1 MLDLATTVH
10 VLHVFWYRSTG
21 TCMLYRYLPVPT
33 GTCTAENLSELT
45 EELLSRKFRICRPGR
60 RGGKMKFSRLISPT
74 MSTPNAAPTPGTC
87 VAHGHISLAKTKSFF
102 SRKFKP
108 AYWTIVWPTTV
119 IVFVSKKDFALWLSS
134 PQRGN
139 GVTSLAVDVLD
150 SSVKAVLNLD
160 PSGIVQRRERKQR
173 KRLEKEASRKE
184 KKEKSKS
191 SSSKSKS
198 NGSAKED
205 KKRKTKSAG
214 EAAADAAARYAE
226 SYSLAPV
233 QFSDKDQMHVLNV
246 EKTTRTGSSV
256 ALCVG
261 SKDPWEVE
269 SLREALESILALING
284 DEARCKFITPALAAA
299 ATISAPKKE
308 IVNTVGRPPRPM
320 CTPKLQPPIARE
332 ALVSDGSPDD
342 SFESFYTSLS
352 APLPCIAES
361 TAGSET
367 RSAVSAAS

>member
-1 MLDLATTVH
+1 MRRKVKGREAFEHGFL
-10 VLHVFWYRSTG
+10 SPKISQ
-21 TCMLYRYLPVPT
+21 MPT
-33 GTCTAENLSELT
+33 RPARGEVKI
-45 EELLSRKFRICRPGR
+45 KFR
-60 RGGKMKFSRLISPT
+60 LIFQTMHGT
-74 MSTPNAAPTPGTC
+74 MSTPIASAAPTPGTC

-102 SRKFKP
+102 SSKFKP

-119 IVFVSKKDFALWLSS
+119 IVFATKKDMALWLSS

-150 SSVKAVLNLD
+150 STVKALLNLD

-173 KRLEKEASRKE
+173 KRLEKEDIRKG

-198 NGSAKED
+198 NGSTKED
-205 KKRKTKSAG
+205 KKRQTKSAG

-226 SYSLAPV
+226 SYSLEPV
-233 QFSDKDQMHVLNV
+233 QFSDKDQMHVLNIQ
-246 EKTTRTGSSV
+246 KTTRTGSSV

-269 SLREALESILALING
+269 ALREALESILALING
-284 DEARCKFITPALAAA
+284 DEARCKFIAPALAAA
-299 ATISAPKKE
+299 ANISAPKKE

-320 CTPKLQPPIARE
+320 CTPKQQPPIAGE
-332 ALVSDGSPDD
+332 ALVFDGSPDD